1 MAPGPVEE
9 LIPSQRTLLGPGPSD
24 VDPRVLR
31 AMSTPILGYLDPE
44 FIQIMDGV
52 AEMLREVFGTAEAF
66 TLPVSG
72 TGSAGM
78 EAALAN
84 LLEPGDVAMVVENG
98 YFGLRLS
105 EIASR
110 QGAEVL
116 TVPVEWGQTASPEA
130 VEAELKKH
138 SNVKLLAAV
147 HAETSTGVLQPLK
160 DLAKLAHDND
170 ALFLADT
177 VTSLGGSPVNF
188 DDIDID
194 FAYSATQ
201 KCLGSPPGMSP
212 VAIGHRA
219 LEVIKNRKEKPRSWY
234 LDLGL
239 LLQYWAGGTRVYHHT
254 APMSNIYALRESLRM
269 VLEEGLENRYA
280 RHRKNGRA
288 LRAGLEALGLKL
300 LVPEDRCT
308 YQLTSVFIP
317 DGIED
322 APLRRRLLN
331 EYKIEIGGGLGQFGG
346 KMWRVGLMGESSTAR
361 NVLSLLSAL
370 ETILPESGFEVAG
383 GAGVAAASKSLALDS

>member
-9 LIPSQRTLLGPGPSD
+9 LIPSQRILLGPGPSD

-44 FIQIMDGV
+44 FIKIMDGV
-52 AEMLREVFGTAEAF
+52 AEMLREVFGTTEAF
-66 TLPVSG
+66 TLPISG

-84 LLEPGDVAMVVENG
+84 LLEPDDVAVVVENG
-98 YFGLRLS
+98 YFGLRLT

-110 QGAEVL
+110 HGATVV
-116 TVPVEWGQTASPEA
+116 TVPVEWGQTAAPEA

-138 SNVKLLAAV
+138 PKVKLLAAV

-160 DLAKLAHDND
+160 DLARIAHENE

-177 VTSLGGSPVNF
+177 VTSLGGSPINF
-188 DDIDID
+188 DEIEID

-219 LEVIKNRKEKPRSWY
+219 LEVMKNRRIKPRTWY

-254 APMSNIYALRESLRM
+254 APMSNIYALRESLRL
-269 VLEEGLENRYA
+269 VLEEGLDARFA

-288 LRAGLEALGLKL
+288 LRAGLEALGLRL
-300 LVPEDRCT
+300 LVPEERCT
-308 YQLTSVFIP
+308 YQLTSVFVP

-322 APLRRRLLN
+322 APLRRRLLD
-331 EYKIEIGGGLGQFGG
+331 EYQIEIGGGLGQFGG

-370 ETILPESGFEVAG
+370 EALLPQAGFEVAG
-383 GAGVAAASKSLALDS
+383 GEGVAAASKSLAADN

>member
-9 LIPSQRTLLGPGPSD
+9 LNPPQRTLLGPGPSD

-31 AMSTPILGYLDPE
+31 AMSAPILGYLDPE
-44 FIQIMDGV
+44 FIKIMDGV
-52 AEMLREVFGTAEAF
+52 AEMLREVFGTADAF

-110 QGAEVL
+110 HGAEVV

-138 SNVKLLAAV
+138 PKVKLLAAV

-160 DLAKLAHDND
+160 ALAKLAHDHD

-177 VTSLGGSPVNF
+177 VTSLGGSPVDF
-188 DDIDID
+188 DANDID

-201 KCLGSPPGMSP
+201 KCLGSPPGMAP
-212 VAIGHRA
+212 VAIGARA
-219 LEVIKNRKEKPRSWY
+219 LEAADLVPGPGTALAVLGRWHSRLSSHSSHEHDLRATRVAAIGAARGVGSSVRTTSEERQGSQGRPRSPW
-234 LDLGL
+234 
-239 LLQYWAGGTRVYHHT
+239 
-254 APMSNIYALRESLRM
+254 S
-269 VLEEGLENRYA
+269 
-280 RHRKNGRA
+280 
-288 LRAGLEALGLKL
+288 
-300 LVPEDRCT
+300 
-308 YQLTSVFIP
+308 
-317 DGIED
+317 
-322 APLRRRLLN
+322 
-331 EYKIEIGGGLGQFGG
+331 
-346 KMWRVGLMGESSTAR
+346 
-361 NVLSLLSAL
+361 
-370 ETILPESGFEVAG
+370 EVAG
-383 GAGVAAASKSLALDS
+383 A

>member
-1 MAPGPVEE
+1 
-9 LIPSQRTLLGPGPSD
+9 
-24 VDPRVLR
+24 
-31 AMSTPILGYLDPE
+31 MSTPILGYLDPE

-52 AEMLREVFGTAEAF
+52 AEMLREVFGTADAF

-160 DLAKLAHDND
+160 DLGKLAHDND

-177 VTSLGGSPVNF
+177 VTSLGGSPINF

-201 KCLGSPPGMSP
+201 KCLGSPPGMAP
-212 VAIGHRA
+212 VAIGPRA
-219 LEVIKNRKEKPRSWY
+219 LEVIKNRKEKPRTWY

-269 VLEEGLENRYA
+269 VLEEGLENRFA

-308 YQLTSVFIP
+308 YQLTSVFVP

-346 KMWRVGLMGESSTAR
+346 KMWRVGLMGESSTVP
-361 NVLSLLSAL
+361 NVLALLSAL

-383 GAGVAAASKSLALDS
+383 GAGVAAASKSLAADS

>member
-9 LIPSQRTLLGPGPSD
+9 LNPPQRTLLGPGPSD

-31 AMSTPILGYLDPE
+31 AMSAPILGYLDPE
-44 FIQIMDGV
+44 FIKIMDGV
-52 AEMLREVFGTAEAF
+52 AEMLREVFGTADAF

-110 QGAEVL
+110 HGAEVV

-138 SNVKLLAAV
+138 PKVKLLAAV

-160 DLAKLAHDND
+160 ALAKLAHDHD

-177 VTSLGGSPVNF
+177 VTSLGGSPVDF
-188 DDIDID
+188 DANDID

-201 KCLGSPPGMSP
+201 KCLGSPPG
-212 VAIGHRA
+212 
-219 LEVIKNRKEKPRSWY
+219 
-234 LDLGL
+234 
-239 LLQYWAGGTRVYHHT
+239 GTRVYHHT
-254 APMSNIYALRESLRM
+254 APMSMIYALRESLRL
-269 VLEEGLENRYA
+269 VLQEGLEARFA

-322 APLRRRLLN
+322 GPLRRRLLD
-331 EYKIEIGGGLGQFGG
+331 EYHIEIGGGLGQFGG
-346 KMWRVGLMGESSTAR
+346 NMWRIGLMGESSTAS
-361 NVLSLLSAL
+361 NVLTLLSAL
-370 ETILPESGFEVAG
+370 ETLLPQSGFEVAG
-383 GAGVAAASKSLALDS
+383 GAGVAAASQSLAAD